1 MQTVKGN
8 PMQAR
13 TRARKTA
20 TNLIPP
26 RLHCLALCL
35 ALGTLSTAALAQ
47 TGTSTELAG
56 PTLEVQRY
64 LIDGGVPLPEPET
77 QALLAPFVG
86 PGKTMADIE
95 GAARALERRLRD
107 RGYAFH
113 RVFVPEQKPVD
124 GVVKLGIVQIRVGKV
139 EVTGNTF
146 FSSDNI
152 RRSLGSLKEGE
163 IPEVRTLGRDVT
175 ASNANPAK
183 QVTVTFKESSEAN
196 QVDAEIKVKDSDPV
210 NYFAALS
217 LNEKVTGSGPSAR
230 TRRISGG
237 FQHSNLFDRDQ
248 VMTVSYTTDPGYPN
262 NVSLIG
268 VYYQVPI
275 YGTGMN
281 LSAAYVSSDVNSGQ
295 VRQGANVFDVS
306 GSGQFA
312 GVRLSKA
319 LNRVGPLQQ
328 TVAVGLD
335 DRYFK
340 NSTTFNGAQIQPN
353 VGSRVL
359 SLQYTLRNEPDWGV
373 YAGSVDYAVNIGG
386 GTANSAANHAANGGD
401 RNWDA
406 IRYSLEAATLVGSWQ
421 LSGRLKGQFSNDS
434 LIAGEQFGLGG
445 ASSVRG
451 FSDRVVAG
459 ERGYQWNVEGMGP
472 GIGELKI
479 RPIVFL
485 DGGRVWLRGGSNES
499 LMAVG
504 IGMRMVY
511 NKMQLGVDLAKAL
524 DGPRAAPSGNP
535 IRLHVAA
542 TYRF

>member
-1 MQTVKGN
+1 M
-8 PMQAR
+8 PS
-13 TRARKTA
+13 
-20 TNLIPP
+20 
-26 RLHCLALCL
+26 RLRRLALCL
-35 ALGTLSTAALAQ
+35 AIGCTGAIAQAQ
-47 TGTSTELAG
+47 TSPSTEVAG
-56 PTLEVQRY
+56 PTLDIQRY
-64 LIDGGVPLPEPET
+64 AIDGDVPMTDPQV

-86 PGKTMADIE
+86 PGKTMGDIE
-95 GAARALERRLRD
+95 GAARALEVSLRSQ
-107 RGYAFH
+107 GYAFH

-124 GVVKLGIVQIRVGKV
+124 GVVKLGVIQIRVGKV
-139 EVTGNTF
+139 EVTGNNF
-146 FSSDNI
+146 FSSENI

-183 QVTVTFKESSEAN
+183 QVTVTFKESSEPN

-210 NYFAALS
+210 NYFASMS
-217 LNEKVTGSGPSAR
+217 LNEKVTGSGPALH

-268 VYYQVPI
+268 AYYQVPI

-281 LSAAYVSSDVNSGQ
+281 LSASFVSSDVNSGQ
-295 VRQGANVFDVS
+295 VRQGSNVFDVS

-319 LNRVGPLQQ
+319 LNRVDTWQQ

-359 SLQYTLRNEPDWGV
+359 SLQYTFRNEPNWGV
-373 YAGSVDYAVNIGG
+373 LAGSVDYLFNIGG
-386 GTANSAANHAANGGD
+386 GRSNSAANHAANGGTK
-401 RNWDA
+401 NWDA
-406 IRYSLEAATLVGSWQ
+406 VRYSLEAATLVGNWQ
-421 LSGRLKGQFSNDS
+421 LSGRFKGQLSGDS

-445 ASSVRG
+445 ANSVRG
-451 FSDRVVAG
+451 FSDRVVSG
-459 ERGYQWNVEGMGP
+459 DRGFQWNIEGMGP
-472 GIGELKI
+472 GIGELKV
-479 RPIVFL
+479 RPIVFV
-485 DGGRVWLRGGSNES
+485 DGGRVWVRGGSDES
-499 LMAVG
+499 LMSVGVG
-504 IGMRMVY
+504 IRLNYEKV
-511 NKMQLGVDLAKAL
+511 QLGVDLAKAM
-524 DGPRAAPSGNP
+524 DSPRAAPSGNP

-542 TYRF
+542 SYRF

>member
-1 MQTVKGN
+1 MQTLKGN
-8 PMQAR
+8 AMHAR
-13 TRARKTA
+13 TTK
-20 TNLIPP
+20 TNLTST
-26 RLHCLALCL
+26 RLRWLAVVM
-35 ALGTLSTAALAQ
+35 ALGSPLPAALAQ
-47 TGTSTELAG
+47 TTAPAELTG
-56 PTLEVQRY
+56 PKLDVQRY
-64 LIDGGVPLPEPET
+64 LIDGGVPLSDQET

-86 PGKTMADIE
+86 PGKTMGDIE
-95 GAARALERRLRD
+95 GAARALERNLRD

-139 EVTGNTF
+139 NVTGNTF
-146 FSSDNI
+146 FFSENI

-210 NYFAALS
+210 NYFASLS

-230 TRRISGG
+230 TRRVSGG
-237 FQHSNLFDRDQ
+237 FQHSNLFDRDH

-268 VYYQVPI
+268 AYYQVPI

-281 LSAAYVSSDVNSGQ
+281 LSAAFVSSDVSSGQ

-306 GSGQFA
+306 GSGQFF
-312 GVRLSKA
+312 GVRMSKA
-319 LNRVGPLQQ
+319 LSRVDAMQQ

-359 SLQYTLRNEPDWGV
+359 SLQYTLRNEPSWGV
-373 YAGSVDYAVNIGG
+373 LAGSVDYAFNVGG
-386 GTANSAANHAANGGD
+386 GAANSVASHAANGGA

-406 IRYSLEAATLVGSWQ
+406 IRYSLEAATLVGNWQ
-421 LSGRLKGQFSNDS
+421 MSGRLKGQLSNDS

-445 ASSVRG
+445 STSVRG

-459 ERGYQWNVEGMGP
+459 ERGYQWNVEAMGP

-479 RPIVFL
+479 RPIVFV
-485 DGGRVWLRGGSNES
+485 DGGRVWSRGGADES
-499 LMAVG
+499 LMSLGV
-504 IGMRMVY
+504 GMRMSY
-511 NKMQLGVDLAKAL
+511 DKLQLGVDLAKAM

-542 TYRF
+542 SYRF

>member
-1 MQTVKGN
+1 MQTLKGN
-8 PMQAR
+8 AMHAR
-13 TRARKTA
+13 TTK
-20 TNLIPP
+20 TNLTST
-26 RLHCLALCL
+26 RLRWLAVVM
-35 ALGTLSTAALAQ
+35 ALGSPLPAALAQ
-47 TGTSTELAG
+47 TTAPAELTG
-56 PTLEVQRY
+56 PKLDVQRY
-64 LIDGGVPLPEPET
+64 LIDGGVPLSDQET

-86 PGKTMADIE
+86 PGKTMGDIE
-95 GAARALERRLRD
+95 GAARTLERNLRD

-139 EVTGNTF
+139 NVTGNTF
-146 FSSDNI
+146 FFSENI

-210 NYFAALS
+210 NYFASLS

-230 TRRISGG
+230 TRRVSGG
-237 FQHSNLFDRDQ
+237 FQHSNLFDRDH

-268 VYYQVPI
+268 AYYQVPI

-281 LSAAYVSSDVNSGQ
+281 LSAAFVSSDVSSGQ

-306 GSGQFA
+306 GSGQFF
-312 GVRLSKA
+312 GVRMSKA
-319 LNRVGPLQQ
+319 LSRVDAMQQ

-359 SLQYTLRNEPDWGV
+359 SLQYTLRNEPSWGV
-373 YAGSVDYAVNIGG
+373 LAGSVDYAFNVGG
-386 GTANSAANHAANGGD
+386 GAANSVASHAANGGA

-406 IRYSLEAATLVGSWQ
+406 IRYSLEAATLVGNWQ
-421 LSGRLKGQFSNDS
+421 MSGRLKGQLSNDS

-445 ASSVRG
+445 STSVRG

-459 ERGYQWNVEGMGP
+459 ERGYQWNVEAMGP

-479 RPIVFL
+479 RPIVFV
-485 DGGRVWLRGGSNES
+485 DGGRVWSRGGADES
-499 LMAVG
+499 LMSLGV
-504 IGMRMVY
+504 GMRMSY
-511 NKMQLGVDLAKAL
+511 DKLQLGVDLAKAM

-542 TYRF
+542 SYRF

>member
-1 MQTVKGN
+1 MQTLKGN
-8 PMQAR
+8 AMHAR
-13 TRARKTA
+13 TTK
-20 TNLIPP
+20 TNLTST
-26 RLHCLALCL
+26 RLRWLAVVM
-35 ALGTLSTAALAQ
+35 ALGSPLPAALAQ
-47 TGTSTELAG
+47 TTAPAELTG
-56 PTLEVQRY
+56 PKLDVQRY
-64 LIDGGVPLPEPET
+64 LIDGGVPLSDQET

-86 PGKTMADIE
+86 PGKTMGDIE
-95 GAARALERRLRD
+95 GAARALERNLRD

-139 EVTGNTF
+139 NVTGNTF
-146 FSSDNI
+146 FFSENI

-210 NYFAALS
+210 NYFGSLS

-230 TRRISGG
+230 TRRVSGG
-237 FQHSNLFDRDQ
+237 FQHSNLFDRDH

-268 VYYQVPI
+268 AYYQVPI

-281 LSAAYVSSDVNSGQ
+281 LSAAFVSSDVSSGQ

-306 GSGQFA
+306 GSGQFF
-312 GVRLSKA
+312 GVRMSKA
-319 LNRVGPLQQ
+319 LSRVDAMQQ

-359 SLQYTLRNEPDWGV
+359 SLQYTLRNEPSWGV
-373 YAGSVDYAVNIGG
+373 LAGSVDYAFNVGG
-386 GTANSAANHAANGGD
+386 GAANSVASHAANGGA

-406 IRYSLEAATLVGSWQ
+406 IRYSLEAATLVGNWQ
-421 LSGRLKGQFSNDS
+421 MSGRLKGQLSNDS

-445 ASSVRG
+445 STSVRG

-459 ERGYQWNVEGMGP
+459 ERGYQWNVEAMGP

-479 RPIVFL
+479 RPIVFV
-485 DGGRVWLRGGSNES
+485 DGGRVWSRGGADES
-499 LMAVG
+499 LMSLGV
-504 IGMRMVY
+504 GMRMSY
-511 NKMQLGVDLAKAL
+511 DKLQLGVDLAKAM

-542 TYRF
+542 SYRF